1 MFFMKKMVRYY
12 IKTIMVN
19 NFETCD
25 NNTKYLVIKAINNI
39 SRIKWSSHPITNV
52 ELQNEVNDIIFLS

>member
-1 MFFMKKMVRYY
+1 MVY
-12 IKTIMVN
+12 

-39 SRIKWSSHPITNV
+39 SRIKWSSHPITNT
-52 ELQNEVNDIIFLS
+52 ELQNEANKIILN